1 MFPAIVLTTDK
12 SVESQFKKYL
22 QTYRTQCKLIA
33 NEIETKTW
41 DHKLETNGKSEA
53 LSIGNGNA
61 KHSSTANGKSGV
73 LSTVNGNVENISTV
87 NGSSEPS
94 GEVENE
100 DVQIVNS
107 ERVIAASSRRVH
119 NESRIP
125 MEIDVSDSSAN
136 SKSNN
141 DRTPSQCNSQTSLV
155 SFNQTCSISPSMSS
169 ISSLSLSPI
178 SWGSPS
184 PRSLSSRNLSDFSG
198 ISASSKSLKKSR
210 RETSCLSSVSQTSL
224 ASQTTKNGI
233 EIVPP
238 SDDKNT
244 SSGKSLSKR
253 KSPTCSQELDSISS
267 RIDLVDSPPT
277 KIKRKS
283 VLDGHTLKA
292 DANGTDVKQ
301 VSKSSEGSYKYI
313 PSVRG
318 ESKYVVEVD
327 DKGLIIVK
335 NNGPLE
341 SGDEVLQE
349 RKRNKTEQD
358 EVSHRRLVDHL
369 LQESRQKS
377 LVIGHTRSNRRAVN
391 HLVESLESGLAENQL
406 LVIMC
411 VPADGDSSSGV
422 CFVAADAC

>member
-22 QTYRTQCKLIA
+22 QTYRTQCKLVA

-53 LSIGNGNA
+53 LSIGKGNA

-73 LSTVNGNVENISTV
+73 LSTVNGNVDNISTV

-94 GEVENE
+94 SEVENE

-119 NESRIP
+119 NESKIP
-125 MEIDVSDSSAN
+125 MEIDVRDSSAN

-155 SFNQTCSISPSMSS
+155 SINQTSSISPSMSS

-198 ISASSKSLKKSR
+198 ISASSKPLKKSR
-210 RETSCLSSVSQTSL
+210 RETSCLSSVSQT
-224 ASQTTKNGI
+224 TKNGI

-238 SDDKNT
+238 SEDKNT

-253 KSPTCSQELDSISS
+253 KSPTCSQELDRISS
-267 RIDLVDSPPT
+267 RIDVADSPPA

-283 VLDGHTLKA
+283 VLDGETLKA

-377 LVIGHTRSNRRAVN
+377 LVIGHTRSNRRALN
-391 HLVESLESGLAENQL
+391 HLVESLENGLAENQL

>member
-22 QTYRTQCKLIA
+22 QTYRTQCKLVA

-41 DHKLETNGKSEA
+41 DRKLETNGKSEA

-73 LSTVNGNVENISTV
+73 LPTVNGNVENISTV

-94 GEVENE
+94 SEVENE

-119 NESRIP
+119 NESKIP

-155 SFNQTCSISPSMSS
+155 SINQTSSISPSMSS

-198 ISASSKSLKKSR
+198 ISASSKPLKKSR
-210 RETSCLSSVSQTSL
+210 RETSCLSSVSQT
-224 ASQTTKNGI
+224 TKNGI

-238 SDDKNT
+238 SEDKNT

-253 KSPTCSQELDSISS
+253 KSPTCSQELDRISS
-267 RIDLVDSPPT
+267 RIDVADSPPA

-283 VLDGHTLKA
+283 VLDGETLKA

-377 LVIGHTRSNRRAVN
+377 LVIGHTRSNRRALN
-391 HLVESLESGLAENQL
+391 HLVESLENGLAENQL